1 MFYKSTISTY
11 LCTFPF
17 LTRFDIF
24 KRVFCKFQ
32 SLFLQLSQ
40 ICNIFL
46 ILSKADQQ
54 TDYVN
59 CIICYITF
67 FDSMW
72 ITSFYASH
80 FTAHVIAN
88 IITYVLYYSFIIR
101 LSCIYRALIIF
112 LSYSYHF
119 LSYIDHILIIYLSY
133 IYCPIQLMSLQT
145 FPEAFRIHIHFGN
158 PNSMYSLPFCR
169 KHLFVAVLHK
179 PFI

>member
-46 ILSKADQQ
+46 ILSKINSEE
-54 TDYVN
+54 DYVN
-59 CIICYITF
+59 HIVCYITF

-80 FTAHVIAN
+80 FTTYVIAN
-88 IITYVLYYSFIIR
+88 IITYVSYHSFIIR
-101 LSCIYRALIIF
+101 LSCIYRTLII
-112 LSYSYHF
+112 L
-119 LSYIDHILIIYLSY
+119 LSY
-133 IYCPIQLMSLQT
+133 IYRAFTIQYSSYPYKLSQKLFAYT
-145 FPEAFRIHIHFGN
+145 YISEIPTVCTLFHSAGN
-158 PNSMYSLPFCR
+158 IFL
-169 KHLFVAVLHK
+169 
-179 PFI
+179 

>member
-17 LTRFDIF
+17 LTCFDIF

-46 ILSKADQQ
+46 ILSKTDQQ
-54 TDYVN
+54 EDYVN
-59 CIICYITF
+59 HIVCYITF

-80 FTAHVIAN
+80 FATHVIAN
-88 IITYVLYYSFIIR
+88 IITYVSYHSFIIR
-101 LSCIYRALIIF
+101 LSGIYRALIIF
-112 LSYSYHF
+112 LSFFIIHRSYYYHIF
-119 LSYIDHILIIYLSY
+119 IVHLLSHITHVL
-133 IYCPIQLMSLQT
+133 T
-145 FPEAFRIHIHFGN
+145 NFPRSFSHIHTFRKFQQHVL
-158 PNSMYSLPFCR
+158 SSILPETSFCSCS
-169 KHLFVAVLHK
+169 A
-179 PFI
+179 